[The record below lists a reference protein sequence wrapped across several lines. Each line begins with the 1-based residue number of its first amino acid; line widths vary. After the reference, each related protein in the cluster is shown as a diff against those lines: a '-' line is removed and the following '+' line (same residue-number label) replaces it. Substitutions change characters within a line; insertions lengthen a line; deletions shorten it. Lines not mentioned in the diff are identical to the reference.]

1 MEHAMRERGRSVRR
15 LTLELEPA
23 ERASGLGPLE
33 SLARAFGGR
42 AGPARA
48 ASVRIWAP
56 IAWRALALGIALLG
70 LAGIGSVVARA
81 PAPLPKPSAPG
92 VSHAELGF
100 GALSARALAV
110 LSSAGSPDDAAD
122 AASAAADAGLSP
134 SSPAP
139 PALASPEPEP
149 SSAPSETGRP
159 APGPPTRAAPCPE
172 LRDEPAARAP
182 GTQAPVVLN
191 RADAAELQ
199 RLPGVGAKRA
209 AAILALRQRLGRFR
223 RPSDLLRVKG
233 IGPRTLERM
242 LPHLVLD

>member
-1 MEHAMRERGRSVRR
+1 MEHAMGERGRSDRR
-15 LTLELEPA
+15 RTLELEPA
-23 ERASGLGPLE
+23 ERASGLGPLR
-33 SLARAFGGR
+33 SVARAFGGR
-42 AGPARA
+42 ARHARA
-48 ASVRIWAP
+48 ASFRVWAP

-110 LSSAGSPDDAAD
+110 LTSAGSPATAAD

-134 SSPAP
+134 PGPAP
-139 PALASPEPEP
+139 PAPASPEPELAR
-149 SSAPSETGRP
+149 APSETAHAP
-159 APGPPTRAAPCPE
+159 AAGSPCPE
-172 LRDEPAARAP
+172 RRDDPAGRAL
-182 GTQAPVVLN
+182 GTQARVVLN

>member
-1 MEHAMRERGRSVRR
+1 MVHAMPERRR
-15 LTLELEPA
+15 PDRRKPLERALA
-23 ERASGLGPLE
+23 ERASGLAPLQ
-33 SLARAFGGR
+33 SAARALGGR
-42 AGPARA
+42 AGLARPAHFR
-48 ASVRIWAP
+48 VWAP

-81 PAPLPKPSAPG
+81 PAPPLPQPTPA

-110 LSSAGSPDDAAD
+110 LSSAGQP
-122 AASAAADAGLSP
+122 P

-139 PALASPEPEP
+139 SPPERPDPERPNPERPDPEPVA
-149 SSAPSETGRP
+149 SS
-159 APGPPTRAAPCPE
+159 PCPG
-172 LRDEPAARAP
+172 RQGEPAERALD
-182 GTQAPVVLN
+182 TRAPVVLN

-209 AAILALRQRLGRFR
+209 EAILALRQRLGRFR

>member
-1 MEHAMRERGRSVRR
+1 MRERGRSDRR
-15 LTLELEPA
+15 TLELDPPEHA
-23 ERASGLGPLE
+23 RGQGALRSMARASD
-33 SLARAFGGR
+33 GR
-42 AGPARA
+42 AGQARA
-48 ASVRIWAP
+48 ASFRVWAP

-70 LAGIGSVVARA
+70 LAGIGSVVVRA
-81 PAPLPKPSAPG
+81 PRPLPKPSAPG

-110 LSSAGSPDDAAD
+110 LTSAGSPPMAAE
-122 AASAAADAGLSP
+122 AASAAADAGP
-134 SSPAP
+134 APPSPAP
-139 PALASPEPEP
+139 PALASPEPELAGAT
-149 SSAPSETGRP
+149 SGVAQAQTAGS
-159 APGPPTRAAPCPE
+159 PCPE
-172 LRDEPAARAP
+172 RRDEPAARAL
-182 GTQAPVVLN
+182 GAQALVVLN

-233 IGPRTLERM
+233 IGHRTLERM